1 MNNSKNPNN
10 LEGGLHIKLVALP
23 PQKNGGEKL
32 PQKNL
37 KKYIKYKKFLR
48 IIIKK

>member
-32 PQKNL
+32 PQK
-37 KKYIKYKKFLR
+37 KKKIYIQDKTKKF
-48 IIIKK
+48 

>member
-37 KKYIKYKKFLR
+37 KKYIFKIQKIFKNYY
-48 IIIKK
+48 